1 MSQDI
6 RGRLLL
12 DDESA
17 PEVNESSWED
27 DGAFGLTETDFQLMK
42 STGWTAE
49 DLTIDENQLAE
60 DNRIT
65 FWSRF
70 AKKR

>member
-6 RGRLLL
+6 KGSLLL

-27 DGAFGLTETDFQLMK
+27 DEAFGLTETDLQLMK

-60 DNRIT
+60 DNRIG

>member
-6 RGRLLL
+6 KGSLLL

-27 DGAFGLTETDFQLMK
+27 DEAFGLTETDLQLMK
-42 STGWTAE
+42 STGWTPE
-49 DLTIDENQLAE
+49 DLTIDENRLAE
-60 DNRIT
+60 DDRIA
-65 FWSRF
+65 FCSRF